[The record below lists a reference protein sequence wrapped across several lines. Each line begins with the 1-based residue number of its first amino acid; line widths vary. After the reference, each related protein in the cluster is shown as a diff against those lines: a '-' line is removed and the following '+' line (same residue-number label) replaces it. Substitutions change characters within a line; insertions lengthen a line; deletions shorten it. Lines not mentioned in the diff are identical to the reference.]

1 MTRKSHA
8 QLGVS
13 TILAFPLPLHSPRRD
28 RGLAPYSRSLLA
40 RPACLDR
47 SQLDRP
53 SLHVLT
59 LLASAPDVTA
69 RLDASAAQV
78 TVIGRKKGVSL
89 ALGQMTAQAAEALCR
104 GFWLKREQEAKHI
117 FYVLTPLARQ
127 ALADGGMSVKPEV
140 DLTAAQDRG
149 LPPVNQK
156 ESPLVWLSRRK
167 NSQGVAHI
175 SPTQLMAGERLR
187 RDYTQAGMTPKMS
200 ANWSGLPVA
209 GPMTGLA
216 LHESERMLDARQ
228 RVRSALDACGTQ
240 QAGLLLDLCCFLKPL
255 QSVERERGW
264 PARSGKYALA
274 KALTALAGHYGLS
287 ETAQGRAQARRIRV
301 WKA

>member
-1 MTRKSHA
+1 MTRKSA
-8 QLGVS
+8 ARLSFS
-13 TILAFPLPLHSPRRD
+13 TIVAFPPLANARRD
-28 RGLAPYSRSLLA
+28 RGLAPQPRHSLA

-47 SQLDRP
+47 SKLDKA

-59 LLASAPDVTA
+59 MLASTPDATA
-69 RLDASAAQV
+69 RLDASASQV

-89 ALGQMTAQAAEALCR
+89 ALGQMTAHAAEALSKM
-104 GFWLKREQEAKHI
+104 FWLKRDQEGKHI

-127 ALADGGMSVKPEV
+127 ALEAGFASVHMEAEWPAPHDTV
-140 DLTAAQDRG
+140 R
-149 LPPVNQK
+149 PPINQK
-156 ESPLVWLSRRK
+156 ESPLLWLSRRK

-187 RDYTQAGMTPKMS
+187 RDYTHAGMTPKMS

-209 GPMTGLA
+209 GPQSGLG

-228 RVRSALDACGTQ
+228 RVRAALDACGTEH
-240 QAGLLLDLCCFLKPL
+240 AGLLLDLCCFLKPL

-264 PARSGKYALA
+264 RARSGKYILA
-274 KALTALAGHYGLS
+274 KALSVLASHYGLA
-287 ETAQGRAQARRIRV
+287 ETAQGRAQARRIMV